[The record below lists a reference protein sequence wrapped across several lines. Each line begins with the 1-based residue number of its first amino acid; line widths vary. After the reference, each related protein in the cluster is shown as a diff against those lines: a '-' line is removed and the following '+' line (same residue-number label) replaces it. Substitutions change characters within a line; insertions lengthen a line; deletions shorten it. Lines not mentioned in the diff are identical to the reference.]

1 MEPMPRTDDTYGRGQ
16 AAEFHGVAG
25 WPAQPKLVPTVIT
38 WTRGGGAV
46 EVEGSF
52 DNWTSRQRMQKS
64 GKDYTIVK
72 LLPPGVYQYK
82 FVVDGEWQCASDQP
96 AVSDDRGNVNNVL
109 EVQEY
114 VPENLEGLSGFSAP
128 ASPPH
133 SYDRAMP
140 MPEDYAKEP
149 PGMPPHLQ
157 LTLLNVPAAPESA
170 SALPRPQHVVLNHLY
185 CQRNTGLNA
194 LIIGTTHRYRNKYV
208 TTVMY
213 KPRRRYKTA
222 VDAGL
227 HQNQQ
232 LPQQQQEPRL
242 QTAPQLGGQHHE
254 AGSGHT
260 SPRPIPAR
268 NSM

>member
-1 MEPMPRTDDTYGRGQ
+1 M
-16 AAEFHGVAG
+16 AAVHLASLLMAADQ
-25 WPAQPKLVPTVIT
+25 PQCCAQPTGMGRDAEPTIAGLPEHSWSSCT
-38 WTRGGGAV
+38 IEYRLQLAPGPGLPACSHDSAHPAAV
-46 EVEGSF
+46 VVSF
-52 DNWTSRQRMQKS
+52 C
-64 GKDYTIVK
+64 VK
-72 LLPPGVYQYK
+72 VLRSHGPPSKGPHYHPQPVALPA
-82 FVVDGEWQCASDQP
+82 C
-96 AVSDDRGNVNNVL
+96 
-109 EVQEY
+109 
-114 VPENLEGLSGFSAP
+114 
-128 ASPPH
+128 
-133 SYDRAMP
+133 SYNRAMP

-149 PGMPPHLQ
+149 PGVPPHLQ

-227 HQNQQ
+227 HLNQQ

-260 SPRPIPAR
+260 SPRPIPVR